1 MKYTQTELDK
11 AEKKVQIAIDKM
23 IDLQDMGFGNSKIET
38 ILQMLNSLETEI
50 NLKRNQHTIQGEVN
64 IMKNNDKQEKI
75 PVFREWNW
83 DQDKGTPYFDPRV
96 EWVEKDKDGQGQNNT
111 QGKKD

>member
-50 NLKRNQHTIQGEVN
+50 NLKRN
-64 IMKNNDKQEKI
+64 
-75 PVFREWNW
+75 
-83 DQDKGTPYFDPRV
+83 
-96 EWVEKDKDGQGQNNT
+96 
-111 QGKKD
+111 